1 MKIVHILGRGIEG
14 CGVTRFTLEL
24 KDWALSQGWNYT
36 VYAPTDKKWTRASSH
51 YLDENIKQWKWG
63 NKPARG
69 DTRCGTE
76 SIIED
81 CNKSDLV
88 LIGSLPSKGHPDDCI
103 ENFGKLV
110 EGIKTK
116 KVMIQHDHKMMSIR
130 RNALLDDVIQ
140 SADVILSYSTKSPFM
155 DYCKKI
161 GAKGNMF
168 NFCNGVNVQRIR
180 DEYWKP
186 IEEQDPDHLK
196 WIGRSAYWKGFDV
209 LFDLHKS
216 TKGTNLLYT
225 LEGMEKSIQ
234 FVDIRK
240 AFDFHEMAEE
250 FDVETKHGEKP
261 YVFGA
266 FKHSEMLERMSR
278 CGFGFQLTTLQPEYI
293 QNFIEFTHLEIVACG
308 VIPIFRKAFGD
319 HCTHLQTGNKLTAD
333 KNTGTIWAGEVGTDW
348 SETIELINKLRS
360 DNGMRNEWREMAYE
374 YYASH
379 NGPDVSFPD
388 IFNKIDKPAEGPSDL
403 SEFFG

>member
-69 DTRCGTE
+69 DTQCGTE
-76 SIIED
+76 SIVED

-103 ENFGKLV
+103 ENFGELV
-110 EGIKTK
+110 KGIKTK

-180 DEYWKP
+180 EQYWKP

-209 LFDLHKS
+209 LFDLYKS
-216 TKGTNLLYT
+216 TKGTDLLYT

-250 FDVETKHGEKP
+250 FDVELDMQDVRIERTTSTGPGGQSVNTTYSAIKLHHEPSGIIVSCQDQKSQNKNIEKALKVLRTRL
-261 YVFGA
+261 YE
-266 FKHSEMLERMSR
+266 H
-278 CGFGFQLTTLQPEYI
+278 
-293 QNFIEFTHLEIVACG
+293 
-308 VIPIFRKAFGD
+308 
-319 HCTHLQTGNKLTAD
+319 
-333 KNTGTIWAGEVGTDW
+333 
-348 SETIELINKLRS
+348 ELK
-360 DNGMRNEWREMAYE
+360 
-374 YYASH
+374 
-379 NGPDVSFPD
+379 
-388 IFNKIDKPAEGPSDL
+388 KK
-403 SEFFG
+403 